1 MSKIVKKITLRDLY
15 RNAGKIAREV
25 ERGVSFEVWVRNKK
39 GFIIRPV
46 ESQTTNEQIKN
57 RKEILKQMAGF
68 INTEPKHQDK
78 TDDELIYG

>member
-1 MSKIVKKITLRDLY
+1 MSKIVKRITLRDLY

-25 ERGVSFEVWVRNKK
+25 ERGVSFEVRVRNKK